1 MLIFTANYFAQGK
14 NKVYFILSSYFLF
27 VNNLYRQCPAV
38 VLRRYMQ
45 RVLVVEDSKV
55 VQQVLRHLSA
65 HYLDVAID
73 FAWSLAQGKEF
84 IAKHQYTL
92 ALVDLTLPD
101 AMDGEVVKYTLEH
114 EIPTVVLT
122 STIDEYKRQQILEL
136 GVVDYVIKDNRD
148 SYHYAIKLV
157 AQLLRN
163 QGCKAL
169 IADDSLLSRSLM
181 RQMLEKQLFDVQD
194 AHDGEQALK
203 ILKNDP
209 EIKLLLTDY
218 AMPTMDGFE
227 LVKAVRNIRGR
238 DDLAIIGLSG
248 AGKHGLSARFIKFGA
263 NDFLTKPFMNE
274 EFHCRVL
281 QTMEQLAL
289 IADIKESAFRDDLT
303 NLYNRRYFYQFAEKL
318 LKETSRNN
326 SLALLDID
334 FFKAI
339 NDKFGHEAGDQALKQ
354 VASLLRSSFK
364 DFTVA
369 RVGGEEFAIVL
380 TDVGLDQ
387 AYPLLDA
394 FRVRLSEYEFVI
406 NGQVFA
412 ITVSIGL
419 TKFQNVTLTSAMRLA
434 DKALYQAKEQNRDC
448 VVRQN

>member
-1 MLIFTANYFAQGK
+1 
-14 NKVYFILSSYFLF
+14 
-27 VNNLYRQCPAV
+27 
-38 VLRRYMQ
+38 MQ

-65 HYLDVAID
+65 HYLDVAVD
-73 FAWSLAQGKEF
+73 FAWSLAETKEF

-101 AMDGEVVKYTLEH
+101 AMNGEVVKYTLAQA
-114 EIPTVVLT
+114 IPTVVLT

-148 SYHYAIKLV
+148 SYHYAVKLV

-169 IADDSLLSRSLM
+169 IADDSVLSRSLM
-181 RQMLEKQLFDVQD
+181 KQMLEKQLFDVQD

-227 LVKAVRNIRGR
+227 LVKAVRNFRGR

-281 QTMEQLAL
+281 QTMEQLSL
-289 IADIKESAFRDDLT
+289 IADIKESAF
-303 NLYNRRYFYQFAEKL
+303 
-318 LKETSRNN
+318 SR
-326 SLALLDID
+326 
-334 FFKAI
+334 
-339 NDKFGHEAGDQALKQ
+339 
-354 VASLLRSSFK
+354 
-364 DFTVA
+364 
-369 RVGGEEFAIVL
+369 
-380 TDVGLDQ
+380 
-387 AYPLLDA
+387 
-394 FRVRLSEYEFVI
+394 
-406 NGQVFA
+406 
-412 ITVSIGL
+412 
-419 TKFQNVTLTSAMRLA
+419 
-434 DKALYQAKEQNRDC
+434 
-448 VVRQN
+448 